1 MAENFKL
8 LANVKVNDR
17 IPVRKYKSE
26 KTGLTVILADV
37 EGPVVNGYFCLAT
50 EAHDDDGLPHTLEHL
65 IFLGS
70 EKYPFKGVLDL
81 IANRCLASGTNAW
94 TDTDHTCY
102 TMTTAG
108 SDGYLSLLPIYLD
121 HILYPTLTDAGF
133 ITEVHHISGEGEDG
147 GVVYCE
153 MQGRENS
160 GESRIHLELLRAI
173 YPGSGYC
180 AETGGIMK
188 NLREST
194 NNEKVRAYH
203 EKFYRPDNL
212 TVIVTGQVKP
222 EDLFKSLEPVEQKII
237 SKGKK
242 APFERPWQSP
252 IDPLT
257 ESKDIKIVY
266 PNDEEDCGIVCIGY
280 RGPKATTEHHTLNA
294 CSILMRYLSDTS
306 VSPLMRDMVE
316 ISDPF
321 ASKVGYNLGEN
332 SVSLLYFSFDNVP
345 LDKVDMVHPKY
356 HSVIENIAKGAE
368 KIDMKRLQNI
378 IDKSILES
386 LNSLESNPHDDIA
399 FHSIGYILYGDSED
413 DFTDRLNSNKLL
425 AELKQKDETFWI
437 DLLKKYFV
445 NAKYVVVRAVP
456 SIEEQQ
462 RMAKEEQERIEK
474 QRSDLGPAGLEK
486 KEKELLEA
494 MKTNEINP
502 PVEMLTDVPI
512 PSVEKMNFH
521 PLKIFRLSDK
531 VSPPGLNLETLPVYA
546 EAFDLHS
553 NFVYIITS
561 LNTEKVPLELRP
573 YLLLFTELLTES
585 PIMRD
590 GKLIPYEEVVAQLEA
605 DTVATGTRIGLEPS
619 SRFTCGPFSNALSIM
634 IQVEQQKYETGAKW
648 LTELLHQT
656 QFTLDRIKVT
666 TAKMVNDVAQAK
678 RKGSTIARGLLQAIY
693 YNPDTNVQLLSLLKQ
708 QKFLNGILEKLEKP
722 NGVQSIID
730 DLNKIRDIITNA
742 SNVALHLAADWQK
755 LAKLGMDLSKP
766 LANVVKETNEV
777 KSPGKMNNLSDWKM
791 INYDGFLEKGY
802 SGCILGMGCVESAFL
817 YSAVNSINDFMSDD
831 LPPLMLFLQY
841 LTQLEGPLWRQIRGP
856 GYAYGY
862 NIVPRP
868 HEGLLSFGL
877 YRSTNVVAAYKEAKR
892 IVEDQLKPESEW
904 DSTLLESARSSLI
917 FEIIEREKS
926 IGDVVCQALLSTF
939 KDVPVE
945 YNKIL
950 VKKVNSVTHED
961 LKRVGEKYVATL
973 FSPKARYSIV
983 CHPDKMQDIKAAFD
997 QLGLNLKPENSLEE
1011 SILA

>member
-1 MAENFKL
+1 MAGNFKL
-8 LANVKVNDR
+8 EASVKANGR
-17 IPVRKYKSE
+17 IPVRKYKSD
-26 KTGLTVILADV
+26 KTGLSVILADI

-133 ITEVHHISGEGEDG
+133 ITEVHHISGDGEDG

-160 GESRIHLELLRAI
+160 GESRVHLELLRAI

-194 NNEKVRAYH
+194 TNEKVKAYH
-203 EKFYRPDNL
+203 AQFYRPDNL
-212 TVIVTGQVKP
+212 TIIVTGKVQP
-222 EDLFKSLEPVEQKII
+222 EDLFKSLESVEQKII
-237 SKGKK
+237 SKGKLP
-242 APFERPWQSP
+242 PFERPWQTP
-252 IDPLT
+252 VAPLA
-257 ESKDIKIVY
+257 ESKNIKIVY
-266 PNDEEDCGIVCIGY
+266 PNDEEDCGIVAVGY
-280 RGPKATTEHHTLNA
+280 RGPKATTDHFTLTA

-306 VSPLMRDMVE
+306 VSPLMREMVE
-316 ISDPF
+316 ISDPYC
-321 ASKVGYNLGEN
+321 SKIGYNIGEN
-332 SVSLLYFSFDNVP
+332 SESLLYFSFDNV
-345 LDKVDMVHPKY
+345 LVDKVDKVYEKY
-356 HSVIENIAKGAE
+356 FSVMQNIAQGGE
-368 KIDMKRLQNI
+368 KIDMKRLKTV
-378 IDKSILES
+378 IDKAILEA

-399 FHSIGYILYGDSED
+399 FHTIGYVLYGNTET
-413 DFTDRLNSNKLL
+413 DFDDRLNCNRQLEQLKEKDEGYWLSL
-425 AELKQKDETFWI
+425 LKQ
-437 DLLKKYFV
+437 YFIEGK
-445 NAKYVVVRAVP
+445 NVVIRAVP

-474 QRSDLGPAGLEK
+474 QQADLGPAGLEQ
-486 KEKELLEA
+486 KEKEVLEA
-494 MKTNEINP
+494 MKNNEIP
-502 PVEMLTDVPI
+502 PPIEMLTDVAI
-512 PSVEKMNFH
+512 PSIEKMNFH
-521 PLKIFRLSDK
+521 PLQIFRSSSK
-531 VSPPGLNLETLPVYA
+531 VSPPGLDLQKLPVYA

-561 LNTEKVPLELRP
+561 LDTESVPNKLRP
-573 YLLLFTELLTES
+573 YLLLFTELLMES

-605 DTVATGTRIGLEPS
+605 DTVSTGTRIGLETA
-619 SRFTCGPFSNALSIM
+619 SRFTCGPYSNTISLM

-648 LTELLHQT
+648 LEELLHQT
-656 QFTLDRIKVT
+656 KFTVDRIKVST
-666 TAKMVNDVAQAK
+666 SKMVNDVAQAK

-693 YNPDTNVQLLSLLKQ
+693 YKKDTNVQLVSLLKQ
-708 QKFLNGILEKLEKP
+708 QKFLNSVLQKLEKP
-722 NGVQSIID
+722 ESAQTVID
-730 DLNKIRDIITNA
+730 DLEAIRKTITNGA
-742 SNVALHLAADWQK
+742 NVGLHLAADWEK
-755 LAKLGMDLSKP
+755 LSKLGFDLAKP
-766 LANVVKETNEV
+766 FANIVKEKIEV
-777 KSPGKMNNLSDWKM
+777 KAAEKMHVVPDWNL
-791 INYDGFLEKGY
+791 INYAGNLEKSY
-802 SGCILGMGCVESAFL
+802 SGCVLGMGCVESAFL
-817 YSAVNSINDFMSDD
+817 YSAVASLTDFMSDD
-831 LPPLMLFLQY
+831 LPALMLFLQY
-841 LTQLEGPLWRQIRGP
+841 LTQLEGPLWRQIRGQ
-856 GYAYGY
+856 GYSYGY

-868 HEGLLSFGL
+868 HEGLLCFGL

-892 IVEDQLKPESEW
+892 IVTDQLKADSEW
-904 DSTLLESARSSLI
+904 DTPLLESARSSLI

-926 IGDVVCQALLSTF
+926 IGDVVVQALLTTF
-939 KDVPVE
+939 KDVPVD

-950 VKKVNSVTHED
+950 VKKVNAVTKDD
-961 LKRVGEKYVATL
+961 LKRVGEKYVASL
-973 FSPKARYSIV
+973 FTAKARYSII
-983 CHPDKMQDIKAAFD
+983 CHPDKAQDIKAAFD
-997 QLGLNLKPENSLEE
+997 QLGLRLKLENSLEE